1 MNNFI
6 KEIIINKYIILF
18 IIISILISLKNYYL
32 LHIENNDFNI
42 NEINNYEDKLLYLNN
57 RTEFFLKK
65 RIKFLSQYNISYNES
80 NLITFQEKVNWLII
94 HESPKYKSNIVDKIK
109 LHDYSKKIL
118 GKDICVPIL
127 KVYDDANEINY
138 DELPEKFILKLNH
151 GSSMNLVCQN
161 KSKFNYTKASKIL
174 NNWKKINYGLTT
186 KEFQYMYV
194 NRKIFAE
201 EFLSNDLIDYKI
213 FCFNGEPKFIKTRK
227 QLRDP
232 NDTKLHNYYD
242 LDWKL
247 IDLETDMKGYIRDP
261 KIKIKKPENLK
272 LMLNYAKLL
281 SDEFVF
287 VRIDFYEYNNTI
299 YLGELTFSPDNSFLT
314 WKNKTQNITIGN
326 LMDISKIKSYLYNH

>member
-1 MNNFI
+1 M
-6 KEIIINKYIILF
+6 
-18 IIISILISLKNYYL
+18 
-32 LHIENNDFNI
+32 
-42 NEINNYEDKLLYLNN
+42 
-57 RTEFFLKK
+57 
-65 RIKFLSQYNISYNES
+65 
-80 NLITFQEKVNWLII
+80 
-94 HESPKYKSNIVDKIK
+94 
-109 LHDYSKKIL
+109 
-118 GKDICVPIL
+118 

-174 NNWKKINYGLTT
+174 NNWKKINYGLIT

-194 NRKIFAE
+194 HRKIFAE
-201 EFLSNDLIDYKI
+201 KFLSNDLIDYKI

-227 QLRDP
+227 QLRDQ
-232 NDTKLHNYYD
+232 NDTKVHNYYD

-261 KIKIKKPENLK
+261 NIKIKKPENLK